1 LFFVFCAV
9 ILSPDVHSSVFGER
23 LLESL
28 RRYGFGALDKPQ
40 LQALIFYAF
49 QEASPEFRSAD
60 PYRRAELLHI
70 PDATYRTL
78 IRRSAMWLSTPDS
91 RDG

>member
-1 LFFVFCAV
+1 MFFVFCAV

-23 LLESL
+23 LFESL